1 MEDIR
6 KGKGDW
12 EWFVKAR
19 FGLFIH
25 WGLYSMPARHEWV
38 RNYEEIP
45 NEIYDEKYF
54 KRFNPDLYNPS
65 EWAKIAKKTGMKY
78 AVITTKH
85 HEGFCLWDSK
95 LTDYKATNTPAKRDL
110 LREFVEAFRNEG
122 LRIGFYYSLID
133 WHHPHFTIDRC
144 HPLRNHPEKEKLNKE
159 RDMSKYREYLHGQ
172 VKELLTEFGKIDIIW
187 LDFSYP
193 GLDGKGKEDWDS
205 EKLVKMIRELQPHIL
220 INNRLDLEEEWD
232 FITPEQFTPF
242 KWPEINGKKVIWES
256 CQTFSGSWG
265 YHRDEATWR
274 EPEELIKTL
283 IDCVSKGGNLLLN
296 VGPTSRGE
304 FDYRA
309 RERLEKI
316 GEWMYYHSDSIYGCT
331 QAPEEFKVP
340 KDCRLTYNPEKNR
353 LYVHVF
359 SWPYKF
365 LFLEGK
371 AYKEKVS
378 YAQLLNDRSEI
389 KIGADEWYKKQMGD
403 IDGICLVL
411 PPFKPKVMVPVI
423 ELFLK

>member
-1 MEDIR
+1 MKEIR
-6 KGKGDW
+6 KAKGDW

-54 KRFNPDLYNPS
+54 KRFNPDLYNPE
-65 EWAKIAKKTGMKY
+65 EWAKMAKKAGMKY

-85 HEGFCLWDSK
+85 HEGFCLWDTK

-110 LREFVEAFRNEG
+110 IREFVDAFRKEG

-133 WHHPHFTIDRC
+133 WHHPHFTIDMH

-172 VKELLTEFGKIDIIW
+172 IRELLTEYGKID
-187 LDFSYP
+187 LLFTDFSYP
-193 GLDGKGKEDWDS
+193 GPDGKGKDDWDS
-205 EKLVKMIRELQPHIL
+205 ENLVKMIRKLQPHIL
-220 INNRLDLEEEWD
+220 INDRLDLEDEWD
-232 FITPEQFTPF
+232 FKTPEQFVPF
-242 KWPEINGKKVIWES
+242 KWPEVNGKKVIWES

-274 EPEELIKTL
+274 EPDELIKTL

-304 FDYRA
+304 FDYRVK
-309 RERLEKI
+309 ERLEKI

-331 QAPEEFKVP
+331 EAPEEFKTP
-340 KDCRLTYNPEKNR
+340 KDCRLTYNSEKNR
-353 LYVHVF
+353 LYVHIF

-371 AYKEKVS
+371 EYKEKVV

-389 KIGADEWYKKQMGD
+389 KLEVNEWYKKQIGEVE
-403 IDGICLVL
+403 GIILSL
-411 PPFKPKVMVPVI
+411 PPFKPKVEVPVI

>member
-1 MEDIR
+1 MYEIR
-6 KGKGDW
+6 KGKGDY
-12 EWFVKAR
+12 EWFIRAK

-25 WGLYSMPARHEWV
+25 WGLYSLPARHEWV
-38 RNYEEIP
+38 RNREEIP

-54 KRFNPDLYNPS
+54 KRFNPDLYNPE
-65 EWAKIAKKTGMKY
+65 EWAKIAKKAGMKY

-95 LTDYKATNTPAKRDL
+95 LTDYKATNTPCKRDL
-110 LREFVEAFRNEG
+110 LRDFVEAFRKEG
-122 LRIGFYYSLID
+122 FKIGFYYSLID
-133 WHHPHFTIDRC
+133 WHHPHFTIDRF

-159 RDMSKYREYLHGQ
+159 RDMAKYREYLHGQ
-172 VKELLTEFGKIDIIW
+172 IRELLTEYGKIDILW
-187 LDFSYP
+187 ADFSYP
-193 GLDGKGKEDWDS
+193 GPDGKGKNDWNS

-220 INNRLDLEEEWD
+220 LNNRLDLEDEYD
-232 FITPEQFTPF
+232 FVTPEQVVPNE
-242 KWPEINGKKVIWES
+242 WPEKDGKKIIWES

-274 EPEELIKTL
+274 DTEEIIKTL

-296 VGPTSRGE
+296 VGPTARGE

-316 GEWMYYHSDSIYGCT
+316 GEWMKYHFSSIYDCT
-331 QAPEEFKVP
+331 KAPEEFKIP
-340 KDCRLTYNPEKNR
+340 ENCKLTYNPEKNR
-353 LYVHVF
+353 LYVHIL

-365 LFLEGK
+365 LVLEGK
-371 AYKEKVS
+371 AYKEQVE
-378 YAQLLNDRSEI
+378 YAQLLNDGSEI
-389 KIGADEWYKKQMGD
+389 KIGTDEWHKKQLGEKEGK
-403 IDGICLVL
+403 ILTL
-411 PPFKPKVMVPVI
+411 PPFKPNVAVPVI